1 MEVADDRQHLGGQAE
16 ASEYVPQQVPVHGV
30 VSLGEVDET
39 REDRGTLLPR
49 QLVESLDHEQH
60 VERRA
65 AWAKAALLLR
75 EDTLSLAVVAQAC
88 SDDFEQHFAGVC
100 HEGDAS
106 EVAAL
111 HHVSLL
117 EQDLDGR
124 ILPLLRHFPRLPYG
138 HNDGV
143 EVVEE
148 TLVSVQEQLD
158 YLSREVV
165 GPDSFTVCHSPY
177 RFLSFA

>member
-1 MEVADDRQHLGGQAE
+1 M
-16 ASEYVPQQVPVHGV
+16 
-30 VSLGEVDET
+30 
-39 REDRGTLLPR
+39 
-49 QLVESLDHEQH
+49 
-60 VERRA
+60 
-65 AWAKAALLLR
+65 
-75 EDTLSLAVVAQAC
+75 
-88 SDDFEQHFAGVC
+88 C

-106 EVAAL
+106 EVVAL

-124 ILPLLRHFPRLPYG
+124 ILPLLRHLPYG

-148 TLVSVQEQLD
+148 TLVSVQEQFD

-165 GPDSFTVCHSPY
+165 GPDSFTVCHSRY